1 MKSKNRDIQIFSLSA
16 LDLFASA
23 MGAFVLLSVMLL
35 PYYFKGKDYET
46 QLIGLQST
54 LDGAAE
60 KSRGAREMV
69 KQKLAELARSKKP
82 KEVEFARER
91 AALAASIERNRSL
104 KNKTGALEKTIES
117 EKKAL
122 RASVRKVVTK
132 TSRVSFRF
140 LGLKTSRNSYLI
152 LVDGAARIRKR
163 ATNLPQIL
171 RNIVSVF
178 GPGKKF
184 AIAFYRYAGGRL
196 VYSRWPRSGLAA
208 GGAKARA
215 RAIAFMRREYAAMGG
230 GSATYQ
236 ALMRALG
243 EDAEAII
250 LVSDGVI
257 FPKHNAGRTAN
268 AIVNEVRAANRR
280 GTEIHAVA
288 IGMFYRHVPFAQF
301 LNNLSLRNRGD
312 FKAIP
317 P

>member
-35 PYYFKGKDYET
+35 PYYFKGKVYET
-46 QLIGLQST
+46 ELIGLQST
-54 LDGAAE
+54 FDGAAA
-60 KSRGAREMV
+60 KSRGAREAV
-69 KQKLAELARSKKP
+69 EQKLAELARTQEP
-82 KEVEFARER
+82 KQIKFAKER
-91 AALAASIERNRSL
+91 AALAASIGRNRSL
-104 KNKTGALEKTIES
+104 KKKAGTLEKTIEA

-132 TSRVSFRF
+132 TSKVSFRF
-140 LGLKTSRNSYLI
+140 LGLKTSRDSYLI
-152 LVDGAARIRKR
+152 LVDGAARIKKR

-171 RNIVSVF
+171 RNIMSVL
-178 GPGKKF
+178 GPQKKF
-184 AIAFYRYAGGRL
+184 AIVFYRYAGGRL
-196 VYSRWPRSGLAA
+196 VYSRWPQTGLAA
-208 GGAKARA
+208 GGAEARA
-215 RAIAFMRREYAAMGG
+215 RAIAFMRDEYAAMGG

-236 ALMRALG
+236 ALMTALG
-243 EDAEAII
+243 DDADAII

-268 AIVNEVRAANRR
+268 AIVNQVRSANR
-280 GTEIHAVA
+280 GATEIHAVA

-301 LNNLSLRNRGD
+301 LNNLSLHNKGD